1 MDRDTELKSREEY
14 IKSSPLE
21 DYLTEDPEIH
31 NQKYFVLSYLLPNK
45 TNELEHPIIKV
56 RGSYKSYEEC
66 EKRVNKLKSMDSYF
80 NMYICE
86 VGKYGSLMSDDE
98 IKKTDDIDIQYRESV
113 LNNMVK
119 EYNENKDKA
128 DSEFEKRKQLMLKK
142 AKLEGSKEGQEL
154 LKSQKENPMT
164 VKTRIETVSKHKKQ
178 LEEQMNEINEILR
191 LSEEQLKE
199 YSPEEIEMEGQKMK
213 EVHKELFTTDDLS
226 LDKK

>member
-1 MDRDTELKSREEY
+1 MDRVTELKSREEY

-21 DYLTEDPEIH
+21 DYLTEDPEIY

-86 VGKYGSLMSDDE
+86 VGKYGSLMTDDE

-119 EYNENKDKA
+119 EYTENKDKA

-191 LSEEQLKE
+191 LSEEQLKD
-199 YSPEEIEMEGQKMK
+199 YSPEEIEMEEQKMK